1 MDDIHVVIMKV
12 SIATSLM
19 LCFIDPP
26 SAPTNITAIP
36 INYTSFFIKWSPSLS
51 NGGCDIIQY
60 YISVTPGDTALNST
74 VNETTVTVNG
84 TGNYTVT
91 VSGTDSLHRPIH
103 TLKNS
108 TVTVMLT
115 HHGKNKSRTV
125 KYSSSFH
132 FYLPKYY
139 ACNFAY
145 KNEITKLSK
154 H

>member
-1 MDDIHVVIMKV
+1 MLILHVIGVDII
-12 SIATSLM
+12 
-19 LCFIDPP
+19 FIDPP
-26 SAPTNITAIP
+26 SAPTSITAIP
-36 INYTSFFIKWSPSLS
+36 INCTSFFIKWSPSLS

-60 YISVTPGDTALNST
+60 YISVTPGDTALNSI

-115 HHGKNKSRTV
+115 HHGK
-125 KYSSSFH
+125 
-132 FYLPKYY
+132 
-139 ACNFAY
+139 
-145 KNEITKLSK
+145 ITTCI
-154 H
+154 